1 MDPWNSLQIP
11 WGGKKK
17 KPLLTTHFIFLSGNK
32 VSWKT
37 YWKSLK
43 SQCWNIK
50 QISLRK
56 YTKLWFIRGK
66 KKKNNICLDMIYWKG
81 ERIIRGKLNLLL
93 FLSWFRSLVILQST
107 LAKHVEMFHVSLWFL
122 TSSFWIFLFDVI
134 LRFFGLLSLF
144 QI

>member
-93 FLSWFRSLVILQST
+93 FLSWCIKKHLKKNLNNTTTLELCEEIKRDRESKEENKLILI
-107 LAKHVEMFHVSLWFL
+107 LN
-122 TSSFWIFLFDVI
+122 SFISDKWN
-134 LRFFGLLSLF
+134 
-144 QI
+144 

>member
-93 FLSWFRSLVILQST
+93 FLSWCIKKHLKKNLNNTTTLELCEEIKRDRESKEENKLILI
-107 LAKHVEMFHVSLWFL
+107 LN
-122 TSSFWIFLFDVI
+122 SFISDRWN
-134 LRFFGLLSLF
+134 
-144 QI
+144 